1 VQGSPELGPVD
12 LDAAESGTIPGGSA
26 LRVGQQSFVLLDD
39 APAVGLGRAL
49 TWSQHQATPEV
60 HVLASASADVL
71 ARRAS
76 QFARPPHI
84 WQVNDRS
91 VVAATPARPSAAV
104 DPPAEAL
111 DLVDLLAAAGTEI
124 VIEHGVVIGEIAG
137 LEVARIVVDDD
148 GARVEVG
155 VGRHDREA
163 FALVH
168 GEMPTAEALA
178 SVVDYVRRHR
188 RVGGPS
194 HPLSRLAPERW
205 LRASIVADPARLG
218 LRQLEPVEPTLAR
231 SSVKDVVC
239 AAAVGLDEAGDRVV
253 VACSVGIDLD
263 LVPAAA
269 DVRAGHAPDAR
280 LVLAVPARDAHP
292 VTRRLAAAL
301 TQPAEVVEL
310 TTDWR
315 S

>member
-1 VQGSPELGPVD
+1 VQGNPELGPVD
-12 LDAAESGTIPGGSA
+12 LDAAESGTVPGGSA
-26 LRVGQQSFVLLDD
+26 LRVGQQSFVLLED

-49 TWSQHQATPEV
+49 TWAQHQATPEV
-60 HVLASASADVL
+60 HVLASASTDVL

-76 QFARPPHI
+76 QFANPPQI
-84 WQVNDRS
+84 WQVNERS
-91 VVAATPARPSAAV
+91 VVAATTAKPPTTV
-104 DPPAEAL
+104 DPPTEAL

-124 VIEHGVVIGEIAG
+124 VIEHGVVMGEIAG
-137 LEVARIVVDDD
+137 LEVARIVVDQN

-188 RVGGPS
+188 RVGGPA
-194 HPLSRLAPERW
+194 HPLARLAPERW
-205 LRASIVADPARLG
+205 LRASLVDDPARLG
-218 LRQLEPVEPTLAR
+218 LRQLEPVEPTQAR
-231 SSVKDVVC
+231 SSVKDVMC

-269 DVRAGHAPDAR
+269 DVRAGHAPGAR
-280 LVLAVPARDAHP
+280 LMLVVPARDAHP
-292 VTRRLAAAL
+292 VTHRLAAAL
-301 TQPAEVVEL
+301 ALPAEVVEL
-310 TTDWR
+310 TSDWR